1 MVNVNLQSLTI
12 LIIDK
17 HNTKMGTK
25 KERCKN
31 ENVIILTNKT
41 DQTNVTGLK
50 INKLSVIKMN
60 FNVHFRDQKKIST
73 SR

>member
-25 KERCKN
+25 TELCKN
-31 ENVIILTNKT
+31 GNVIILTNKT
-41 DQTNVTGLK
+41 DQTNVSGLK

-60 FNVHFRDQKKIST
+60 FNVHFRD
-73 SR
+73 

>member
-25 KERCKN
+25 MELCKN
-31 ENVIILTNKT
+31 ENTTILTNKT

>member
-1 MVNVNLQSLTI
+1 MNVNLQSLTI

-17 HNTKMGTK
+17 HNTKMSIK
-25 KERCKN
+25 MERNKN

-50 INKLSVIKMN
+50 INKLRVIRMN
-60 FNVHFRDQKKIST
+60 FNVHFGDQKKIST

>member
-1 MVNVNLQSLTI
+1 M
-12 LIIDK
+12 
-17 HNTKMGTK
+17 
-25 KERCKN
+25 ERNKN

-50 INKLSVIKMN
+50 INKLPVIKMN

>member
-1 MVNVNLQSLTI
+1 
-12 LIIDK
+12 
-17 HNTKMGTK
+17 MGTK
-25 KERCKN
+25 TEQCKN

-60 FNVHFRDQKKIST
+60 FNAHFRDENKMST